1 MKKIALMLPF
11 AALALAAPALA
22 NDGNARVVA
31 VEALLLYE
39 QSGQL
44 SENLAGNGYFTAFN
58 VMIGEGSASE
68 NASDMVI
75 RAVIEADEETFTET
89 PLIITVYD
97 SEGDVLTQ
105 RKIDGLLLETKTYRT
120 MMFEEGVCAGEIT
133 VEAKL
138 GASVKRETLNMMCGE

>member
-97 SEGDVLTQ
+97 SEGDVLAQ